1 MGFWILLD
9 HDEVL
14 DFQLPLVFFDP
25 LVITINRT
33 YEVQK
38 VLIDNGSSPD
48 LLYLSTLLDV
58 GIDPKDIFHKK

>member
-1 MGFWILLD
+1 M
-9 HDEVL
+9 L

-48 LLYLSTLLDV
+48 LLYLSTLLDM